1 MSAVLAAAR
10 LQELVRVAQARN
22 ASDIHLRADAP
33 PALRVDGE
41 LQILDVPVLDS
52 GETAA
57 LAQTLLEPAAQERLE
72 RRGDATQSSH
82 YGGSCSLR
90 VHAYRTANGISVALR
105 LLPLEIPA
113 LESLH
118 LPAAVSAFTERPH
131 GLVIVTGPT
140 GSGKSTALAAM
151 ADRINRSRAAH
162 ILTIEDPIEFV
173 HVQRRCIITQREVGR
188 DVPTFADAVYGAL
201 RSDPDVILL
210 GEMRDMDTMH
220 AALTAA
226 ETGHLV
232 FATLHTGDT
241 PQAVD
246 RIASAF
252 PAAAQERVRTQIA
265 QTLVGIAG
273 VRLIPRACGTGR
285 RSAAEVLVAT
295 DAVRNVIRDGKVHHL
310 RNILATSRSAG
321 MQTLES
327 ALSELVLRGEV
338 GIAEARAATDR
349 PHEIEGSENYG

>member
-1 MSAVLAAAR
+1 MSSVLAPVRFDELLRLAR
-10 LQELVRVAQARN
+10 AHN
-22 ASDIHLRADAP
+22 ASDIHLRPDAP
-33 PALRVDGE
+33 PAMRIDGA
-41 LQILDVPVLDS
+41 LQILDAPALDS
-52 GETAA
+52 AETGA
-57 LAQTLLEPAAQERLE
+57 LAESLLDAPARERLA
-72 RRGDATQSSH
+72 RCGDATQSRTAD
-82 YGGSCSLR
+82 GGFRLR
-90 VHAYRTANGISVALR
+90 AHAYRMAGGTALALR

-118 LPAAVSAFTERPH
+118 LPPAVCAFAEQAH
-131 GLVIVTGPT
+131 GLVILTGPT

-151 ADRINRSRAAH
+151 ADRINRTRAAH

-173 HVQRRCIITQREVGR
+173 HLQRRCVVTQREVGR
-188 DVPTFADAVYGAL
+188 DVPAFADAVYGAL
-201 RSDPDVILL
+201 RSDPDVIVL
-210 GEMRDMDTMH
+210 GEMRDPETMH

-241 PQAVD
+241 AQAVD
-246 RIASAF
+246 RIASMF
-252 PAAAQERVRTQIA
+252 AAQAQERVRTQIA

-273 VRLIPRACGTGR
+273 VRLIPRACGDGR
-285 RSAAEVLVAT
+285 RNAAEVLVAT
-295 DAVRNVIRDGKVHHL
+295 DAVRNVIRDGKLHHL

-338 GIAEARAATDR
+338 RAADARAATDR
-349 PHEIEGSENYG
+349 PHEVNGAAEDP

>member
-10 LQELVRVAQARN
+10 FEEVLRAAQARN
-22 ASDIHLRADAP
+22 ASDIHLRAGAP
-33 PALRVDGE
+33 PALRIDGE
-41 LQILDVPVLDS
+41 LHVMDAPVLEA
-52 GETAA
+52 GETCA
-57 LAQTLLEPAAQERLE
+57 LVQALLEPAAQERLE
-72 RRGDATQSSH
+72 RRGDATQSRHS
-82 YGGSCSLR
+82 GGSCGLR
-90 VHAYRTANGISVALR
+90 VHAYRTGGGISIALR

-118 LPAAVSAFTERPH
+118 LPPAVSAFTERPH

-140 GSGKSTALAAM
+140 GSGKSTTLAAM

-162 ILTIEDPIEFV
+162 ILTIEDPVEFL
-173 HVQRRCIITQREVGR
+173 HAQRRCIITQREVGR

-210 GEMRDMDTMH
+210 GEMRDTDTMH

-273 VRLIPRACGTGR
+273 VRLIRRACGAGR

-327 ALSELVLRGEV
+327 ALSKLVMRGEV
-338 GIAEARAATDR
+338 RMAEARAATDR
-349 PHEIEGSENYG
+349 PNEIEGSESSG